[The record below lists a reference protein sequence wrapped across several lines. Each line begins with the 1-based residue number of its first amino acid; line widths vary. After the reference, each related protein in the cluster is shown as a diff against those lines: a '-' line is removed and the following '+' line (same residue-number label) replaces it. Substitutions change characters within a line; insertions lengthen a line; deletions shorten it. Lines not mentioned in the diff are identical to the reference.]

1 MTTTD
6 APSQLAR
13 AALRPPDWLVPDWP
27 VADVVRGFV
36 TTRTGGVSRAPY
48 DTLNLG
54 TGAPGAAHDDAAAVA
69 ANRRIVGAH
78 LPGPP
83 AWLRQVHG
91 ADVVE
96 VDARDDGLPR
106 ADAAVTREPDR
117 PLVVLVADCLPVMLA
132 ARDGSVVGLA
142 HAGWRGLAAGVVE
155 RTVDAMD
162 VAPSSVCAWLGPC
175 IGPAAFEVGDD
186 VRDAFVAHDAAAA
199 DAFAPHRAG
208 KWLAD
213 LPGLARR
220 RLRAAGVTSIG
231 GGAWCTVFD
240 AARFYSYRR
249 DGATGRFGAFLWIA
263 GVRASAGAA

>member
-6 APSQLAR
+6 AASAQAR
-13 AALRPPDWLVPDWP
+13 SAMRPVGWLVPDWP
-27 VADVVRGFV
+27 VADGVHGFV
-36 TTRTGGVSRAPY
+36 TTRAGGVSGAPY

-54 TGAPGAAHDDAAAVA
+54 AGAPGAPHDDAAAVA

-83 AWLRQVHG
+83 AWLQQVHG
-91 ADVVE
+91 ADVVA
-96 VDARDDGLPR
+96 VDATRSDAPR
-106 ADAAVTREPDR
+106 ADAAVTRTPDR

-132 ARDGSVVGLA
+132 ARDGTVIGVA

-155 RTVDAMD
+155 RTVDAMA

-175 IGPAAFEVGDD
+175 IGPAAFEVGDE
-186 VRDAFVAHDAAAA
+186 VRDAFIAQDAAAA
-199 DAFAPHRAG
+199 RAFAPYRAG

-213 LPGLARR
+213 LPALARR
-220 RLRAAGVTSIG
+220 RLRAAGVSSIAG
-231 GGAWCTVFD
+231 GDWCTVSD
-240 AARFYSYRR
+240 PARFYSYRR

-263 GVRASAGAA
+263 GAPDVARPA